1 MSEEMAKSFCFVVVV
16 VSCSS
21 AQHSLFRIRSPANSQ
36 PRATNFPARLGLRST
51 HGHVSFFQPYR
62 GLFVGRSFRN

>member
-36 PRATNFPARLGLRST
+36 PRATTFQLGLAYAV
-51 HGHVSFFQPYR
+51 HMDKF
-62 GLFVGRSFRN
+62 LFSAVQGTLCWKELS